1 MTILLKEG
9 KVKHLIE
16 VEQFPKKK
24 KGSIYKQ
31 VKKRKNKKEQIL
43 IMNNCNP

>member
-16 VEQFPKKK
+16 VEQFPNKK
-24 KGSIYKQ
+24 KGLFTDK
-31 VKKRKNKKEQIL
+31 
-43 IMNNCNP
+43 